1 MTNKSILFKTN
12 PLIQGIP
19 IEPPISAF
27 NNIIADITQIIS
39 DVIFKRNFNNQS
51 ELRMFTALNHGHN
64 LTNLYNLAKEDKIFF
79 VDDSIIILGFFKLY
93 LHDNNMLVKVI
104 KPGLNW
110 EELSI
115 LSAIYN
121 NYDLI
126 TQQFFRY
133 IMMFNRITKNFDDVP
148 MELINQIIKTIKSKN
163 TTNCSY
169 LLPFKNKLTKNDV
182 ETNWDL
188 YKKYEFLITF
198 KLDKSRNR
206 FGYSIIKVLSDEVKM
221 SNSLEQIRYVEK
233 DVIKSDTINFADTE
247 EFITQLFCYGNIT
260 KSTSL
265 HKNGKQQ

>member
-1 MTNKSILFKTN
+1 MTNKSILFKTS
-12 PLIQGIP
+12 PQMQGIP

-27 NNIIADITQIIS
+27 NNIISDITQIIS
-39 DVIFKRNFNNQS
+39 DIIFKRNFNNQS
-51 ELRMFTALNHGHN
+51 ELRMFTALKHGHN
-64 LTNLYNLAKEDKIFF
+64 LTNLFNLAKEDKIFF
-79 VDDSIIILGFFKLY
+79 VDDSIMILGFFKLY
-93 LHDNNMLVKVI
+93 LHDNNMLVKVL
-104 KPGLNW
+104 KPGLTW

-148 MELINQIIKTIKSKN
+148 TELINQIIKTIKSKKVP
-163 TTNCSY
+163 TCSY

-188 YKKYEFLITF
+188 YKNYEFVITF
-198 KLDKSRNR
+198 KLDKSKNR
-206 FGYSIIKVLSDEVKM
+206 FSYSIIKVLSDEVKM
-221 SNSLEQIRYVEK
+221 SNSLEQIRYTEK
-233 DVIKSDTINFADTE
+233 DLIKTDTINFLDTE

-260 KSTSL
+260 KSVSL
-265 HKNGKQQ
+265 HKNKQK

>member
-1 MTNKSILFKTN
+1 M
-12 PLIQGIP
+12 
-19 IEPPISAF
+19 
-27 NNIIADITQIIS
+27 
-39 DVIFKRNFNNQS
+39 
-51 ELRMFTALNHGHN
+51 
-64 LTNLYNLAKEDKIFF
+64 
-79 VDDSIIILGFFKLY
+79 ILGFFKLY

-148 MELINQIIKTIKSKN
+148 MELINQIVKTIKAKK
-163 TTNCSY
+163 TTTCSY

-188 YKKYEFLITF
+188 YKNYEFLITF

-206 FGYSIIKVLSDEVKM
+206 FGYSIIKVLSDEVKT
-221 SNSLEQIRYVEK
+221 SNTLEQIRYVEK
-233 DVIKSDTINFADTE
+233 DVIKSDTINFLDTE
-247 EFITQLFCYGNIT
+247 EFIKNLFCYGEII